1 MPTRCLAH
9 QPHPAMYRMTVW
21 TKQEKSIVKLKN
33 MIKSVLNPMTH
44 EGEEV
49 TNIVKKVVM
58 LPQVQK
64 DLCSQDE
71 IGRETFTAFDD
82 ERINTTEVNL
92 FARMKKVELDTWKST
107 WKAVKP
113 KLTDKI
119 VEMKDD
125 RSLFAHMM
133 IVA

>member
-1 MPTRCLAH
+1 
-9 QPHPAMYRMTVW
+9 MTVW

-44 EGEEV
+44 EGEEL

-71 IGRETFTAFDD
+71 IGREKFTAFDD

-92 FARMKKVELDTWKST
+92 FAKMKKVELDTWKST
-107 WKAVKP
+107 WKAGS
-113 KLTDKI
+113 TS
-119 VEMKDD
+119 
-125 RSLFAHMM
+125 SLARLWK
-133 IVA
+133 